1 MKPKRFVTYAKK
13 DLVPIKMIK
22 MYLNYTNKV
31 RDHCHY
37 TGKFRVA
44 ARSISNLRYKI
55 PKKIP
60 VAFHNGS
67 TYYYHF
73 IINKLAKV
81 FYGQL
86 ECLGEH
92 TEK

>member
-1 MKPKRFVTYAKK
+1 MH
-13 DLVPIKMIK
+13 
-22 MYLNYTNKV
+22 LNYTNKV
-31 RDHCHY
+31 RDQCHY
-37 TGKFRVA
+37 TGKFRKA
-44 ARSISNLRYKI
+44 ARCICSLRYKI

-67 TYYYHF
+67 IYDEHF
-73 IINKLAKV
+73 TVNRLAKV

-86 ECLGEH
+86 ECLGEN